1 MLKKNSLDQKRL
13 LNFAMTIQSMTN
25 EKNIRDRIFHGS
37 EEPDGIPIKG
47 YDFASLDMKKFI
59 EAYKSTGFQA
69 SHLGRAVDIARKM
82 RKDKVTILLG
92 FTSNMISSGVR
103 ESILHLVKN
112 KHVHALVTTA
122 GGVEED
128 FIKTIK
134 HFILGDF
141 RLNGAELRR
150 RGINRTGNILVPN
163 DRYVEFEKVFQK
175 LLKEL
180 YDEQKSSGKIATPS
194 EICRRLGE
202 LGDETSVLY
211 WAAKHNIPVFC
222 PGITDGAMG
231 DNMFFFKTEHPE
243 FKLDVTDDVVL
254 LEDLVLDAPATGAII
269 IGGSLPK
276 HHIMN
281 ANTMREGTKY
291 TIYINTAMEGDGSDS
306 GALPEEAKSWGKAAA
321 DSDTVKVEG
330 DATIIF
336 PLLVAGAFVD

>member
-1 MLKKNSLDQKRL
+1 
-13 LNFAMTIQSMTN
+13 MTN
-25 EKNIRDRIFHGS
+25 RKEAHERVFHDS
-37 EEPDGIPIKG
+37 EEPEGIQIKG
-47 YDFASLDMKKFI
+47 YDFSSLDMKNFL

-69 SHLGRAVDIARKM
+69 SHLGKAMEIAKKM
-82 RKDKVTILLG
+82 RNDDVTIFLG

-112 KHVHALVTTA
+112 KQVHVLVTTA

-128 FIKTIK
+128 FIKTQK
-134 HFILGDF
+134 DFILGDF
-141 RLNGAELRR
+141 RLSGVMLRSK
-150 RGINRTGNILVPN
+150 GINRTGNILVPN
-163 DRYVEFEKVFQK
+163 SRYIEFEKVFQK

-180 YDEQKSSGKIATPS
+180 YDEQKKTGKIATPT

-211 WAAKHNIPVFC
+211 WAAKHGIPVFC
-222 PGITDGAMG
+222 PGITDGAIG
-231 DNMFFFKTEHPE
+231 DNIYFFKSEHPD
-243 FKLDVTDDVVL
+243 FKVDVSDDIVK

-269 IGGSLPK
+269 LGGSLPK

-281 ANTMREGTKY
+281 ANMMREGTKY
-291 TIYINTAMEGDGSDS
+291 TIYINTAIEGDGSDS